1 MNDTD
6 YARKRL
12 VTQAKNKYNAPKY
25 RLVVR
30 FTNKDII
37 VQIVYAR
44 LQGDFVLAAAQS
56 RELPRYG
63 INHGLT
69 NWAAGMSVLIL
80 CTIFNFLS
88 SLRHWPARCP
98 TSSD

>member
-1 MNDTD
+1 MNASDWLLNC
-6 YARKRL
+6 KL
-12 VTQAKNKYNAPKY
+12 SNAPKY

-37 VQIVYAR
+37 AQIVYAR
-44 LQGDFVLAAAQS
+44 LQGDFVLAAAHS

-69 NWAAGMSVLIL
+69 NWSAGIS
-80 CTIFNFLS
+80 IFMIKHAPF
-88 SLRHWPARCP
+88 
-98 TSSD
+98 

>member
-1 MNDTD
+1 MSSFAN
-6 YARKRL
+6 ASNCLLNCRL
-12 VTQAKNKYNAPKY
+12 SNAPKY

-37 VQIVYAR
+37 VQIIFAR
-44 LQGDFVLAAAQS
+44 LQGDFVLAAAHS

-69 NWAAGMSVLIL
+69 NWAAGIN
-80 CTIFNFLS
+80 IFMI
-88 SLRHWPARCP
+88 
-98 TSSD
+98 